1 MRATGIVRRVDDL
14 GRVVIPKEIRRTL
27 GIHEGEPL
35 EIYLENDAVIF
46 RRYSF
51 RLSEEVK
58 RLGELVEAN
67 YNGSAVN
74 REKLSGILDAIY
86 DMVKA
91 DEEEDE
97 EC

>member
-14 GRVVIPKEIRRTL
+14 GRIVIPKEIRRTL
-27 GIHEGEPL
+27 GIREGEPL

-67 YNGSAVN
+67 YNGSPAN
-74 REKLSGILDAIY
+74 LEKLSGILDAIY
-86 DMVKA
+86 DIVKD

-97 EC
+97 